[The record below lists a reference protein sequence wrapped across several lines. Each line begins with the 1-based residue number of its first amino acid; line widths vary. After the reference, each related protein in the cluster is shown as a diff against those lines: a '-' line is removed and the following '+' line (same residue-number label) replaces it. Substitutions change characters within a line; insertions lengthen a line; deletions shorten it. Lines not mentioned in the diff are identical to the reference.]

1 MTNTQAC
8 AVCGADS
15 ATLTTEKTQL
25 NGLPVGVWACASCRR
40 AVRDRQAGV
49 CRNADGSLHITDG
62 RQLADDV
69 GAETAPAS
77 IPSLD
82 ESSGDV
88 SHTLSFAGTG
98 SLNVP
103 AQEPLVHTPHNDYTA
118 FLASKQRTWHGVS
131 IPEISLPEALFAFQ
145 AAVDRWALRKG
156 RCAIWADT
164 GLGKTAMQLA
174 WADQLRRQDHA
185 VLILAPLAVGAQS
198 AEEAVKFGVPA
209 AVCRSQAE
217 VQPGVITI
225 ANYEMLHAFDPSAF
239 SGIVLDESGILKA
252 FSGST
257 KQRLIDAFRDTP
269 YRLCCTATPAPNDYL
284 ELGNHAEFLGV
295 MPSNEMIM
303 RWFTNDPMQAGRYT
317 LKAHGAKDF
326 WRWVS
331 SWALSLT
338 KPSDIG
344 FDDDGFVLPAL
355 TVTPVSVGHLDIPP
369 ADGRLFVEPDVSA
382 TALHATLRASA
393 PARAAKAAA
402 LMAAEPNEQWLVWV
416 NTDYDADALLA
427 LVPDIL
433 EVHGTDT
440 PDEKAAGLL
449 GFANGNVRR
458 LMTKP
463 SVAGFGMNFQ
473 RCARQIVMGLSFSY
487 EQFYQSIR
495 RSWRFGQTR
504 AVRVFVLLAEN
515 ERTVL
520 STLKEK
526 EARHNELKAEMI
538 AASRDA
544 VSAELSPPAPL
555 VHRKT
560 LEDGGERW
568 RLINGDCIEALRTQ
582 PDESID
588 YTVFSPPFSNLYVY
602 SDAIADMGN
611 AANDDEFFAHFTF
624 LIHELYRV
632 TVPGRLVS
640 VHCKDLPRYQGAHGS
655 AGLFDFAGRTIQAF
669 EEAGWRYHSRVTIW
683 KDPVIE
689 MQRTNN
695 HGLLYKQL
703 RADSCASR
711 QGMADYVVT
720 FRKWGEIRKLREF
733 PKPVEHTRE
742 DFPLEQWQR
751 WASPVWDDIV
761 QTRVL
766 QYQHAKDDEDERH
779 ICPLQLDVIERCIQL
794 WSNPGD
800 LVLSPFTGIGSEGF
814 EALRLGRR
822 FLGMELKPSYWRVA
836 ARNLRQAA
844 ALQTQGSLFAEVS
857 A

>member
-1 MTNTQAC
+1 MSQPQTVA
-8 AVCGADS
+8 AA
-15 ATLTTEKTQL
+15 
-25 NGLPVGVWACASCRR
+25 
-40 AVRDRQAGV
+40 
-49 CRNADGSLHITDG
+49 
-62 RQLADDV
+62 
-69 GAETAPAS
+69 
-77 IPSLD
+77 
-82 ESSGDV
+82 
-88 SHTLSFAGTG
+88 G
-98 SLNVP
+98 SLNGP
-103 AQEPLVHTPHNDYTA
+103 AKELSVHAETSDYSA

-131 IPEISLPEALFAFQ
+131 IPEIAIPEALFPFQ
-145 AAVDRWALRKG
+145 QAVVRWALRKG
-156 RCAIWADT
+156 CCAIWADT

-185 VLILAPLAVGAQS
+185 VLILAPLAVAAQT
-198 AEEAVKFGVPA
+198 AQEAVKFGVPA

-217 VQPGVITI
+217 VQPGVVTI
-225 ANYEMLHAFDPSAF
+225 ANYEMLHAFDPDAF
-239 SGIVLDESGILKA
+239 SGVVLDESGILKA
-252 FSGST
+252 FSGAI
-257 KQRLIDAFRDTP
+257 KQRLVDAFRDTP

-303 RWFTNDPMQAGRYT
+303 RWFTNDPMEAGRYT

-344 FDDDGFVLPAL
+344 FSDDGFSLPPL
-355 TVTPVSVGHLDIPP
+355 TITPVSVGYMDVPP
-369 ADGRLFVEPDVSA
+369 TDGRLFVEPDISA
-382 TALHATLRASA
+382 TALHATLRVSA
-393 PARAAKAAA
+393 PARAAQAAA
-402 LMAAEPNEQWLVWV
+402 LMAAEPDEPWLIWV
-416 NTDYDADALLA
+416 NTDYDAEALLA
-427 LVPDIL
+427 LEPSII

-440 PDEKAAGLL
+440 PDLKAANLL
-449 GFANGNVRR
+449 GFADGEIPR
-458 LMTKP
+458 LLTKP

-495 RSWRFGQTR
+495 RSWRFGQHR
-504 AVRVFVLLAEN
+504 PVHVYVLLAEN

-520 STLKEK
+520 STIREK
-526 EARHNELKAEMI
+526 EVRHETLKIEMI
-538 AASRDA
+538 AASREA
-544 VSAELSPPAPL
+544 VAAELAPPAPL
-555 VHRKT
+555 VHRRAV
-560 LEDGGERW
+560 EDGGENW

-582 PDESID
+582 PDESVD

-602 SDAIADMGN
+602 SDSIADMGN
-611 AANDDEFFAHFTF
+611 AADDEEFFTHFTF

-655 AGLFDFAGRTIQAF
+655 AGLYDFAGHTIRAF
-669 EEAGWRYHSRVTIW
+669 EDAGWRYHSRVTIW

-720 FRKWGEIRKLREF
+720 FRKWGDIRKLREF

-742 DFPLEQWQR
+742 EFPLDQWQR
-751 WASPVWDDIV
+751 WASPVWDDIQ

-766 QYQHAKDDEDERH
+766 QYQQARDDEDERH
-779 ICPLQLDVIERCIQL
+779 ICPLQLDVIERCIRL

-800 LVLSPFTGIGSEGF
+800 LVLSPFAGIGSEGY

-822 FLGMELKPSYWRVA
+822 FLGTELKPSYWRVA

-844 ALQTQGSLFAEVS
+844 ELQTQGSLFAEVG